1 MLTDELRY
9 KLLKALEQNPNLSQ
23 RQLSKELGISLG
35 KVNFCVNALLDV
47 GLLKAQNFKSSQNKL
62 AYAYI
67 LTPKGIE
74 EKAAVTTRFLHRK
87 LKEYAEIEKEIE
99 LIEQELTVC
108 KTSKVVAPSN

>member
-47 GLLKAQNFKSSQNKL
+47 GVLKAQNFKNNQNKL

-74 EKAAVTTRFLHRK
+74 EKTAVTTRFLHRK
-87 LKEYAEIEKEIE
+87 LKEYAEIEQEIE
-99 LIEQELTVC
+99 IAQIEL
-108 KTSKVVAPSN
+108 KTLASS